1 MNDSNPM
8 NTSDT
13 PASGPLAA
21 STPPKGGHSVMIVD
35 DDPAVLT
42 IGKAM
47 LSTLPYEVIAASSG
61 EDALEKLRPLVATGR
76 RPDII
81 VLDLT
86 MPGGMSGLDT
96 LQEIRALDPRIGI
109 IACSGFFEQ
118 SAHDLCVALGFMDA
132 IEKPYTSE
140 LLTSTV
146 RKCITKLTESESE
159 PTADPLA
166 EVGPLVRRMMASS
179 SVAPAEIGS

>member
-1 MNDSNPM
+1 M
-8 NTSDT
+8 NTEHKT
-13 PASGPLAA
+13 PSSAPLFAA
-21 STPPKGGHSVMIVD
+21 SLSARSGNTVMIVD

-42 IGKAM
+42 IGKAI
-47 LSTLPYEVIAASSG
+47 LSTLPYTVVGATSG
-61 EDALEKLRPLVATGR
+61 EDALEKLRALIAEGS
-76 RPDII
+76 RPDVV

-96 LQEIRALDPRIGI
+96 LQEIRAIDPRIGI

-146 RKCITKLTESESE
+146 RKCMSKLTEAEAE
-159 PTADPLA
+159 PDAGA
-166 EVGPLVRRMMASS
+166 AVGPLVRSMMAASTPA
-179 SVAPAEIGS
+179 VAEAWS

>member
-1 MNDSNPM
+1 M
-8 NTSDT
+8 NTLETSH
-13 PASGPLAA
+13 AA
-21 STPPKGGHSVMIVD
+21 PSWTAPPSAKSATTVMVVD

-42 IGKAM
+42 IGKAI
-47 LSTLPYEVIAASSG
+47 LSTLPYAVEGASSG
-61 EDALEKLRPLVATGR
+61 EDALAKLKALIAAGR
-76 RPDII
+76 CPAVI

-96 LQEIRALDPRIGI
+96 LQEIRLIDPKIGI

-118 SAHDLCVALGFMDA
+118 SAHDLCVALGFMDC

-146 RKCITKLTESESE
+146 RKCVTKLIE
-159 PTADPLA
+159 PEADSDSDSDL
-166 EVGPLVRRMMASS
+166 GPLVRTMVAGAARATAEAAS
-179 SVAPAEIGS
+179 

>member
-1 MNDSNPM
+1 M
-8 NTSDT
+8 NTLLTSADT
-13 PASGPLAA
+13 S
-21 STPPKGGHSVMIVD
+21 STKGAITVMIVD

-42 IGKAM
+42 IGKAI
-47 LSTLPYEVIAASSG
+47 LSTLPYNIVGCSSG
-61 EDALEKLRPLVATGR
+61 EDAIEKMKALIAEGR
-76 RPDII
+76 RPEVI

-96 LQEIRALDPRIGI
+96 LQEIRTLDARVGI

-118 SAHDLCVALGFMDA
+118 SAHDLCVALGFMDV

-146 RKCITKLTESESE
+146 RKCITKLTEPAAASEEESST
-159 PTADPLA
+159 PSSQAASPASSL
-166 EVGPLVRRMMASS
+166 GPLVRSMASS
-179 SVAPAEIGS
+179 TARSFADAAS